1 MMKVVV
7 LGAGGI
13 GCYYAA
19 RLIAAGNQATLIA
32 RGAHLEA
39 LQQHGLKVIHPQ
51 FSFEQPVEALTLE
64 SLKESR
70 RSYEFDLI
78 ILAAKS
84 GSTVPMLAS
93 LKEWLMAST
102 VPVLSIQNGVMNE
115 VEIAKVIGKER
126 TIGGLAVRIGGHILE
141 SGVVDVTGEAQI
153 EMGVWPNIREND
165 FEQARVQQWGEAFKQ
180 AGIPTTCVDDIQ
192 FALWRKLLINNGVN
206 PLTALTLQDTQSV
219 LSDPILKETVHQM
232 MTETAR
238 AAQVAGVDIQVT
250 DVDEMFE
257 LIRGFDAIKTSMQV
271 DREKRRPLEIDD
283 ICGPVIRY
291 CKKASTP
298 AKTTE
303 LIATLL
309 RYAVRNDV

>member
-1 MMKVVV
+1 MKVVV

-19 RLIAAGNQATLIA
+19 RLMAARNQATLVA

-39 LQQHGLKVIHPQ
+39 LQQRGLKVIHPQ

-64 SLKESR
+64 ALKSSQNSDAFDLVILASKSGATVSMLSSLK
-70 RSYEFDLI
+70 
-78 ILAAKS
+78 A
-84 GSTVPMLAS
+84 
-93 LKEWLMAST
+93 WLMQSA

-141 SGVVDVTGEAQI
+141 PGVVEVTGEAQI

-165 FEQARVQQWGEAFKQ
+165 FELSRVQQWVETFKQ
-180 AGIPTTCVDDIQ
+180 AGIPTIQVEDIQ

-219 LSDPILKETVHQM
+219 LNDPILQETAYQM

-238 AAQVAGVDIQVT
+238 AAQIAGVDIQVA

-271 DREKRRPLEIDD
+271 DREKGRPLEMDD

-291 CKKASTP
+291 CRKASTP

-309 RYAVRNDV
+309 QYAVKNDV